1 MSKKIKIT
9 ESQLKVIME
18 RRHTYKMDTNEEEK
32 TDFDQLEDK
41 DQEDIDVEEPEN
53 IKEGFGRDIGVRMA
67 IWSHL
72 SDMEYDS
79 PERRKIRCNF
89 IKLLVAKYIP
99 KNVEVNEDK
108 LDNLW
113 DQVSNRDWSG
123 SALDDVSEEPTKDI
137 PGFEGTMDGLDSLS
151 IREDDEMMNESVKK
165 IKNEFKRF
173 L

>member
-1 MSKKIKIT
+1 MSKKIKIS
-9 ESQLKVIME
+9 ESQLKTIME
-18 RRHTYKMDTNEEEK
+18 RKHSYQETNEEEV
-32 TDFDQLEDK
+32 TDMDQLEDK
-41 DQEDIDVEEPEN
+41 DKEKIDVKEPEDIN
-53 IKEGFGRDIGVRMA
+53 EGFGRDISVQMA

-79 PERRKIRCNF
+79 PERRTIRSNF

-99 KNVEVNEDK
+99 KNVEINEDK

-123 SALDDVSEEPTKDI
+123 SALDDASEEPTKDM

-151 IREDDEMMNESVKK
+151 IREDDEMMNESIKK
-165 IKNEFKRF
+165 IKSNFKRF

>member
-1 MSKKIKIT
+1 MSKRIKIT
-9 ESQLKVIME
+9 ESQLKTIME
-18 RRHTYKMDTNEEEK
+18 RKHSYQETNEEEVS
-32 TDFDQLEDK
+32 DMDQLDDK
-41 DQEDIDVEEPEN
+41 DKEEVEVKEPEN
-53 IKEGFGRDIGVRMA
+53 IKEGFGRDISVQMA

-79 PERRKIRCNF
+79 PERRKIRANF
-89 IKLLVAKYIP
+89 IKLIVAKYIS
-99 KNVEVNEDK
+99 KDVEVNEDK

-123 SALDDVSEEPTKDI
+123 SALDDVSEEPTGDM

-151 IREDDEMMNESVKK
+151 IREDDELMNESFKK
-165 IKNEFKRF
+165 IKSNFKRF

>member
-9 ESQLKVIME
+9 EEQLKTIME
-18 RRHTYKMDTNEEEK
+18 RRHTYQMDTNEEEV
-32 TDFDQLEDK
+32 TDMDQLDDK
-41 DQEDIDVEEPEN
+41 DQGEVDVKEPEN
-53 IKEGFGRDIGVRMA
+53 IKEGFGRDISVQMA

-79 PERRKIRCNF
+79 PERRKTRCNF
-89 IKLLVAKYIP
+89 IKLLVAKYISRDI
-99 KNVEVNEDK
+99 EVNEDK

-113 DQVSNRDWSG
+113 DQVSNRDFSG
-123 SALDDVSEEPTKDI
+123 SALDDVSEEPTKDM

-151 IREDDEMMNESVKK
+151 IREDDDMMNESIKK
-165 IKNEFKRF
+165 IKSNFKRF